1 MIWLNADEKSLV
13 IDINTEFGKS
23 LGDMVIA
30 SLWLYAATSEEDK
43 ASLVSLSRMIKGEQP
58 AVDVRFDIKGT
69 EDA

>member
-1 MIWLNADEKSLV
+1 MIRLDANEKSLV
-13 IDINTEFGKS
+13 IDINTQFGKS

-58 AVDVRFDIKGT
+58 AVDLKFEMKGS
-69 EDA
+69 DNA

>member
-13 IDINTEFGKS
+13 IDIDTEFGKS